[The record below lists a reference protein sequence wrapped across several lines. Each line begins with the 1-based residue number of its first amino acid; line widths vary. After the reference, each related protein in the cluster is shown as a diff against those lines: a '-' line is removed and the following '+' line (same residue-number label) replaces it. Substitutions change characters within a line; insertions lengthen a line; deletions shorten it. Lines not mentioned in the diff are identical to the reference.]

1 MPEKLNE
8 TYFEQHIADYLAS
21 SPLYVQ
27 RSPKDFDIE
36 HLVDRELLVGFLK
49 AQKDSWRRLLRI
61 YGSEE
66 EGVNEVIAVVNHK
79 IDRGESY
86 LKLLRE
92 GVVLRGVSFK
102 LLQFKPDMHLED
114 ETQRLYEQN
123 RFAIVRQMKYSTT
136 GPDKDHELDLCIL
149 INGWPLMTFELKN
162 EATGQTVQNAMRQY
176 EYDRDA
182 RNRMLKTCLVHFA
195 MDNNTVMMTTRLEGE
210 ATRFL
215 PFNKDT
221 KNPVVKDDYATCY
234 MWKEILQADS
244 LLNIIQHFIKQF
256 PTRKGQVTI
265 FPRFHQL
272 RVVRRIIRQV
282 KEEGVGRNFLIQH
295 SAGSGKT
302 NSMAW
307 LAHQLANL
315 QNPDNTPVFDS
326 VIMVTDR
333 IVLDK
338 NVADAIKKFETV
350 PGTVNDIRHGSKKL
364 ALALEDGSRI
374 IVSTVQKFGY
384 AMDYLNQIAGHR
396 FAVIIDE
403 AHSAMGNEAA
413 KDIQEVLTR
422 KDQLEDVVD
431 DYDPEEETPLDHVL
445 SELQASRKQMKHIS
459 YFAFTA
465 TPKDRTF
472 SLFGESNGKAFDYY
486 TMKQAIEEGFILDVL
501 QNYTTFQT
509 MFELVKDEKVSPE
522 EAKDKTYEKKKALRL
537 AMQYVN
543 DQPYVLDYKAKMM
556 VDWFMTKTV
565 YKIKGKAKAMVV
577 TCSRKQA
584 VRYKRAID
592 KIIQEKYNGTVK
604 TLVAFSGTVEL
615 DGVNYTEES
624 LNGWGIRD
632 NAIKVKFEEPDERI
646 LIVAEKFQTGFDQ
659 PLLHTMFVD
668 KKMGGIQCV
677 QTLSRL
683 NRCHPDKEDT
693 MVIDFVN
700 KQKEVY
706 DAFKDYYQVTYL
718 EGKDDPQR
726 LYDYKNDIESYGLF
740 TPEEVEKVATVVA
753 GSDFKS
759 IEALSP
765 MMRKLTDEK
774 VKPLERDK
782 QTRYRRSVNRY
793 IRQYGYLA
801 QIMNFIDPKL
811 EAFYI
816 FCKLYYKFLPYN
828 EDTLPTDLLN
838 KIDLDKY
845 RVQLAE
851 EGAIK
856 LDEEDGAL
864 KTPKGSD
871 VLNPQ
876 EDEITLEDLLKT
888 VNEPYAGFLD
898 ENDRLIKNIADQLK
912 NDPEVIQMYQAGNTL
927 DTIMAEMKK
936 KFGQKTM
943 AEIGKYINLTEAM
956 KKSPTLSESIITA
969 IVDFI
974 AEYAN
979 KDRAPEYDEAVLKEK
994 MLDEFSDEFAE
1005 ICGPVYRGL
1014 EEVLDDFFVILG
1026 TATTRQLD
1034 GLNQSTKNALN
1045 AVYCGNLD
1053 QTYKALYFSQ
1063 LSTKF
1068 EAFLRKIYYL
1078 EYGEDVPVEEGYSS
1092 GLANTSWHF
1101 KELWRLKKNRDKR
1114 FDRLSRYYEDL
1125 RGWRNEESHGA
1136 PSYTET
1142 ELDEN
1147 LHKTVSL
1154 YLFSVAISI
1163 TELETAGKI

>member
-36 HLVDRELLVGFLK
+36 HLVDRELLVRFLK
-49 AQKDSWRRLLRI
+49 AQKDSWRRLLHI

-66 EGVNEVIAVVNHK
+66 EGVNAVIAAVNHK

-92 GVVLRGVSFK
+92 GVVLSGVSFK
-102 LLQFKPDMHLED
+102 LLQFKPDMHLDD
-114 ETQRLYEQN
+114 ETQKLYEQN
-123 RFAIVRQMKYSTT
+123 RFAVVRQMKYSSA
-136 GPDKDHELDLCIL
+136 GPDKDNELDLCIL
-149 INGWPLMTFELKN
+149 INGWPLMTLELKN
-162 EATGQTVQNAMRQY
+162 EATGQTVQNAMLQY

-182 RNRMLKTCLVHFA
+182 KNRMLKTCLVHFA
-195 MDNNTVMMTTRLEGE
+195 MDNNTVMMTTRLDGE

-221 KNPVVKDDYATCY
+221 KNPIVKDDYATCY

-256 PTRKGQVTI
+256 STHKGQVTI

-282 KEEGVGRNFLIQH
+282 KKDGVGRNFLIQH

-315 QNPDNTPVFDS
+315 QNSDNTPVFDS

-333 IVLDK
+333 VVLDK
-338 NVADAIKKFETV
+338 NVADVIKKFETV
-350 PGTVNDIRHGSKKL
+350 PGTVNDIRHGSKRL
-364 ALALEDGSRI
+364 ASALEDGSRI

-384 AMDYLNQIAGHR
+384 AMDYLNQIAGQH

-431 DYDPEEETPLDHVL
+431 DYDPVEETPLDHVL

-472 SLFGESNGKAFDYY
+472 ALFGEPDGKAFDYY

-501 QNYTTFQT
+501 QNYTTLQT
-509 MFELVKDEKVSPE
+509 MFELVKDEKVTPDE
-522 EAKDKTYEKKKALRL
+522 EKDKTYEKKKALRL
-537 AMQYVN
+537 TMQYVN
-543 DQPYVLDYKAKMM
+543 DQPYVLDYKAKMI
-556 VDWFMTKTV
+556 VDWLMTKTI

-577 TCSRKQA
+577 TSSRKQA
-584 VRYKRAID
+584 VRYKQAID
-592 KIIQEKYNGTVK
+592 KIIKEKYNGAVK
-604 TLVAFSGTVEL
+604 TLVAFSGTVDI
-615 DGVNYTEES
+615 DGVSYTEES

-632 NAIKVKFEEPDERI
+632 NAIKVKFEERDERI

-700 KQKEVY
+700 KQKDVY

-740 TPEEVEKVATVVA
+740 APEDVERVATVVA
-753 GSDFKS
+753 ANNSKG

-774 VKPLERDK
+774 VKPMERDK
-782 QTRYRRSVNRY
+782 QTRYRRLVNRY

-851 EGAIK
+851 EGTIV
-856 LDEEDGAL
+856 LDEKDGVL
-864 KTPKGSD
+864 KTPNGSD
-871 VLNPQ
+871 VQNPQ
-876 EDEITLEDLLKT
+876 EEEITLDDLLKT
-888 VNEPYAGFLD
+888 VNEPYSGFLD

-927 DTIMAEMKK
+927 DTIMEEMKK

-943 AEIGKYINLTEAM
+943 AEIGKYISLTEAM
-956 KKSPTLSESIITA
+956 KKSPSLSESIITA

-974 AEYAN
+974 GEYAN
-979 KDRAPEYDEAVLKEK
+979 KDRVPKYDEAVLKEK
-994 MLDEFSDEFAE
+994 MLDEFSDEFSE
-1005 ICGPVYRGL
+1005 ICGPVYRSL

-1026 TATTRQLD
+1026 AATTRQLD
-1034 GLNQSTKNALN
+1034 GLNLSTKNALN

-1068 EAFLRKIYYL
+1068 EAFLRKMYYL
-1078 EYGEDVPVEEGYSS
+1078 EYSEDVPVEEGHNS
-1092 GLANTSWHF
+1092 GLANTAWHF
-1101 KELWRLKKNRDKR
+1101 KELWRLKNNPDSR
-1114 FDRLSRYYEDL
+1114 FQALGNYFQDL
-1125 RGWRNEESHGA
+1125 RSWRNNESHSA
-1136 PSYTET
+1136 PDYSES
-1142 ELDEN
+1142 ELDKNIHE
-1147 LHKTVSL
+1147 TVSL
-1154 YLFSVAISI
+1154 YIFVVAINI
-1163 TELETAGKI
+1163 PKLEAMEKI

>member
-36 HLVDRELLVGFLK
+36 HLVDRELLVRFLK

-61 YGSEE
+61 YGSEG
-66 EGVNEVIAVVNHK
+66 EGVNAVIAAVNHK

-92 GVVLRGVSFK
+92 GVVLSGVSFK

-1114 FDRLSRYYEDL
+1114 FDQLRRYYEDL

>member
-1 MPEKLNE
+1 
-8 TYFEQHIADYLAS
+8 
-21 SPLYVQ
+21 
-27 RSPKDFDIE
+27 
-36 HLVDRELLVGFLK
+36 
-49 AQKDSWRRLLRI
+49 
-61 YGSEE
+61 
-66 EGVNEVIAVVNHK
+66 
-79 IDRGESY
+79 
-86 LKLLRE
+86 
-92 GVVLRGVSFK
+92 
-102 LLQFKPDMHLED
+102 
-114 ETQRLYEQN
+114 
-123 RFAIVRQMKYSTT
+123 
-136 GPDKDHELDLCIL
+136 
-149 INGWPLMTFELKN
+149 
-162 EATGQTVQNAMRQY
+162 
-176 EYDRDA
+176 
-182 RNRMLKTCLVHFA
+182 
-195 MDNNTVMMTTRLEGE
+195 
-210 ATRFL
+210 
-215 PFNKDT
+215 
-221 KNPVVKDDYATCY
+221 
-234 MWKEILQADS
+234 
-244 LLNIIQHFIKQF
+244 
-256 PTRKGQVTI
+256 
-265 FPRFHQL
+265 
-272 RVVRRIIRQV
+272 V

>member
-21 SPLYVQ
+21 SPLYVK
-27 RSPKDFDIE
+27 RSPKDFNIE
-36 HLVDRELLVGFLK
+36 HLVDRELLVRFLK

-92 GVVLRGVSFK
+92 GVVFSGVSFK

-234 MWKEILQADS
+234 MWKEILKADS

-364 ALALEDGSRI
+364 ASALEDGSRI

-384 AMDYLNQIAGHR
+384 AMDYLNQIAGQR

>member
-1 MPEKLNE
+1 
-8 TYFEQHIADYLAS
+8 
-21 SPLYVQ
+21 
-27 RSPKDFDIE
+27 
-36 HLVDRELLVGFLK
+36 
-49 AQKDSWRRLLRI
+49 
-61 YGSEE
+61 
-66 EGVNEVIAVVNHK
+66 
-79 IDRGESY
+79 
-86 LKLLRE
+86 
-92 GVVLRGVSFK
+92 
-102 LLQFKPDMHLED
+102 
-114 ETQRLYEQN
+114 
-123 RFAIVRQMKYSTT
+123 
-136 GPDKDHELDLCIL
+136 
-149 INGWPLMTFELKN
+149 
-162 EATGQTVQNAMRQY
+162 
-176 EYDRDA
+176 
-182 RNRMLKTCLVHFA
+182 
-195 MDNNTVMMTTRLEGE
+195 
-210 ATRFL
+210 
-215 PFNKDT
+215 
-221 KNPVVKDDYATCY
+221 
-234 MWKEILQADS
+234 
-244 LLNIIQHFIKQF
+244 
-256 PTRKGQVTI
+256 VTI

>member
-21 SPLYVQ
+21 SPLYVK
-27 RSPKDFDIE
+27 RSPKDFNIE
-36 HLVDRELLVGFLK
+36 HLVDRELLVRFLK

-92 GVVLRGVSFK
+92 GVVFSGVSFK

-234 MWKEILQADS
+234 MWKEILKADS

-364 ALALEDGSRI
+364 ASALEDGSRI

-384 AMDYLNQIAGHR
+384 AMDYLNQIAGQR

-472 SLFGESNGKAFDYY
+472 SLFGEPNGKAFDYY

>member
-21 SPLYVQ
+21 SPLYVK
-27 RSPKDFDIE
+27 RSPKDFNIE
-36 HLVDRELLVGFLK
+36 HLVDRELLVRFLK

-92 GVVLRGVSFK
+92 GVVFSGVSFK

-234 MWKEILQADS
+234 MWKEILKADS

-364 ALALEDGSRI
+364 ASALEDGSRI

-384 AMDYLNQIAGHR
+384 AMDYLNQIAGQR

-472 SLFGESNGKAFDYY
+472 SLFGEPNGKAFDYY

-577 TCSRKQA
+577 TSSRKQA

-1114 FDRLSRYYEDL
+1114 FDQLSRYYEDL